1 MILIIL
7 CPHINSQM
15 LMILTNLHLRINNP
29 LFIYKIIRT
38 ITVYMKRITLFR
50 NFIIHKYYLFIFIY
64 F

>member
-15 LMILTNLHLRINNP
+15 LMMLTNFHLRINNP

-50 NFIIHKYYLFIFIY
+50 NFIIHK
-64 F
+64 